1 MPEARPGDTAGALT
15 PGGVRPVHTD
25 GMAPTPPGAA
35 PHARSAAARAAD
47 LPPLPA
53 EMADAVTRFGKH
65 LDAQRGHSV
74 HTRRAYLADVTGLLR
89 YAVRHGARGLNDIEL
104 AVLRG
109 WLGAQAERGLAR
121 ATLARRGA
129 AARAFL
135 RWAHHSGLT
144 DADPSARLA
153 SPRVPRTLPTVL
165 TPDAASRLLDTARDD
180 ALAAEGDDR
189 PGALRAWAAAELL
202 YGSGIRVGE
211 LVAVDVDDVDV
222 HERLVRVLGKGGKER
237 VVPFGIP
244 AARALTAWLEEGRP
258 ELAGADAGAAM
269 LVGDRGGRWG
279 QRQAREAV
287 HRLAAR
293 AGVDDVAPHALRHS
307 AATHLLQGGSDLRSV
322 QEVLGHANL
331 ATTQRYTHVDA
342 ERLRQVY
349 AQAFP
354 RA

>member
-1 MPEARPGDTAGALT
+1 MSSRLPGTLTWMNGVAKDPIDPE
-15 PGGVRPVHTD
+15 
-25 GMAPTPPGAA
+25 
-35 PHARSAAARAAD
+35 
-47 LPPLPA
+47 LPA
-53 EMADAVTRFGKH
+53 LPAALADAVDGFTEH
-65 LDAQRGHSV
+65 LHSQRGHSV
-74 HTRRAYLADVTGLLR
+74 HTRRAYRADVTALLR
-89 YAVRHGARGLNDIEL
+89 YAVRHGATDLAAVDL

-109 WLGAQAERGLAR
+109 WLAAQADRGLAR

-135 RWAHHSGLT
+135 RWAHRSGLVAT
-144 DADPSARLA
+144 DPSVRLA

-165 TPDAASRLLDTARDD
+165 TPDAAARMLDTARDD
-180 ALAAEGDDR
+180 AHDAGPDDQ
-189 PGALRAWAAAELL
+189 PAALRAWVAAELL

-211 LVAVDVDDVDV
+211 LVAIDVPDVDPR
-222 HERLVRVLGKGGKER
+222 ERLVRVLGKGGKER
-237 VVPFGIP
+237 VVPFGLP
-244 AARALTAWLEEGRP
+244 AARAVEEWLDRGRP
-258 ELAGADAGAAM
+258 VLAHAGSGPAL

-331 ATTQRYTHVDA
+331 ATTQRYTHVDP
-342 ERLRQVY
+342 ERLRQVFS
-349 AQAFP
+349 QAFP